1 VNPQNNTSQNDSE
14 IIAYEVA
21 HQDNPLQDVPTTL
34 QFNEGIE
41 RGERHSQWSKVE
53 TFPIGTKLVFIG
65 CQLQCFDE
73 ELTTI
78 TPRFFPKMKI

>member
-1 VNPQNNTSQNDSE
+1 
-14 IIAYEVA
+14 VA
-21 HQDNPLQDVPTTL
+21 HQDNPLQDDSIFFVPTTL
-34 QFNEGIE
+34 QFSESIK
-41 RGERHSQWSKVE
+41 RGERRLQWSKVE

-78 TPRFFPKMKI
+78 TFRFFLKMKV